1 MVSRLLLCLLLA
13 TAAVLAAGCASLP
26 GSNAATPAVP
36 TTGAPL
42 VDADPATVLAAI
54 VADVNTTLGEMDT
67 NIATAAAELGRSGL
81 SGPDANASLERVAAF
96 SPHVADA
103 LSIDPQGQV
112 VAAMPVEYTRMIGTS
127 LANQTHV
134 QEALKDRRPAI
145 SPIFTATEGFD
156 AAVLQHPVTGA
167 DGSFTGLVSVA
178 FDPSMLL
185 ADRIDRAVSGT
196 TLTAWAMQPDGRVLF
211 DPDLDEIGK
220 NVFTDPSYAAHSE
233 LRELAQRMATEPVG
247 TGTYTFTATG
257 GGPVVTKQA
266 TWGTA
271 GIHETGWRVVVV
283 REG

>member
-1 MVSRLLLCLLLA
+1 MVSRLLPCLLLA
-13 TAAVLAAGCASLP
+13 LAAVLAAGCASLP
-26 GSNAATPAVP
+26 GSTSGNPAVP

-42 VDADPATVLAAI
+42 VDADPSTVLAAI
-54 VADVNTTLGEMDT
+54 VGDVNTTLIEMDA
-67 NIATAAAELGRSGL
+67 NVATAAAELGRVGL

-103 LSIDPQGQV
+103 ISIDPAGRV
-112 VAAMPVEYTRMIGTS
+112 VAAMPVEYSRMIGTS
-127 LANQTHV
+127 LENQTHV
-134 QEALKDRRPAI
+134 QEVMKGRRPLL
-145 SPIFTATEGFD
+145 SPVFTAIEGFD
-156 AAVLQHPVTGA
+156 AAVLQHPVSGT
-167 DGSFTGLVSVA
+167 DGSFRGIVSVA

-185 ADRIDRAVSGT
+185 ADRIDRSVSGT
-196 TLTAWAMQPDGRVLF
+196 TLTAWAMQTDGRVLF

-220 NVFTDPSYAAHSE
+220 NVLTDPSYASHTE
-233 LRELAQRMATEPVG
+233 LLELARRMAAEPSG
-247 TGTYTFTATG
+247 SGTYSFNATG

>member
-1 MVSRLLLCLLLA
+1 M
-13 TAAVLAAGCASLP
+13 
-26 GSNAATPAVP
+26 
-36 TTGAPL
+36 
-42 VDADPATVLAAI
+42 
-54 VADVNTTLGEMDT
+54 
-67 NIATAAAELGRSGL
+67 
-81 SGPDANASLERVAAF
+81 
-96 SPHVADA
+96 
-103 LSIDPQGQV
+103 
-112 VAAMPVEYTRMIGTS
+112 
-127 LANQTHV
+127 
-134 QEALKDRRPAI
+134 
-145 SPIFTATEGFD
+145 
-156 AAVLQHPVTGA
+156 LQHPVTGA

-220 NVFTDPSYAAHSE
+220 NVFTDPSYAAHTE